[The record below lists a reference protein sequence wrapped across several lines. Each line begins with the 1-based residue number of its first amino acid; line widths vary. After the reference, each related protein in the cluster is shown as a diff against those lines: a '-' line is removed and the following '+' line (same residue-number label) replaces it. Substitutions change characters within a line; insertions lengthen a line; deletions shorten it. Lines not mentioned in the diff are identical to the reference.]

1 MQYHERVGLP
11 GFAEC
16 LVETSTLAFIES
28 TTDLTLLLRVEQDD
42 PPRADIVVTTDM
54 EGRCIEDVDHRLRDI
69 VVTGDAE
76 DGNLRIERFVQPL
89 VAAWIVVNDIA
100 RQQNEI
106 GAFTQGLGQHGSQ
119 RVEHDEA
126 ALTTGRVAH
135 EMRIGDLEDAD
146 GGHGVNANAMIAPV
160 SEAAKHGNR
169 FSSGRSQVYT
179 DPAWPRR
186 CSEPAGR

>member
-1 MQYHERVGLP
+1 MQHHERVGLS
-11 GFAEC
+11 GFAEYF
-16 LVETSTLAFIES
+16 VESSSLAFIES

-42 PPRADIVVTTDM
+42 PPRADIVVTTDP
-54 EGRCIEDVDHRLRDI
+54 EGRCIEDVDHRLRDV

-76 DGNLRIERFVQPL
+76 DGNLRIERFAQPL
-89 VAAWIVVNDIA
+89 VAAWIVVNDVA

-106 GAFTQGLGQHGSQ
+106 GGFTQGLGQHGSQ

-126 ALTTGRVAH
+126 ALTTGGVAH

-146 GGHGVNANAMIAPV
+146 SGHGVDANAMTAPV
-160 SEAAKHGNR
+160 SEAADRGNR
-169 FSSGRSQVYT
+169 FSSGRSQACK